1 MRIHLVRSAEVSK
14 DRYTRILG
22 YLQSF
27 RGPMSFMSSEFIA
40 DPEVEDEKPVK
51 WSDKMNPPDVV
62 VPKMAPQESMKFNS
76 EIERLEAFGYRRP
89 VEVKKLKW
97 NKFFDK
103 ADDYRIKND
112 LGKDEFVVILTDL
125 GNEENWF
132 SAPDSAERRNIF
144 VQTSGW
150 GFYLEGESTFPVSSQ
165 ILSNVLRFF
174 MADGWSDFHSL
185 IHMAP
190 RGCMND
196 FCENKHDVIMHL
208 RTADLCP
215 DCIQRFADRKVDAAL
230 ISQAFEIME
239 SVRRNVLFRER
250 LNLTHQPSRIRI
262 TGPKYTIDF
271 SDLPNSEL
279 KLTPLEKT
287 VYLLFLKHPEGILF
301 NSLSD
306 HKEEVRRLYEQLNP
320 NIEPHKLEESV
331 EALVEP
337 LSQSL
342 SEKIAKIK
350 SKLNSLLGSRLAEY
364 YVISG
369 GSSQVRKIGIDR
381 SLVDWGVEA

>member
-14 DRYTRILG
+14 ARYARLLG

-27 RGPMSFMSSEFIA
+27 RGPLSFISSEFIA

-51 WSDKMNPPDVV
+51 WSDGMNPPEDV
-62 VPKMAPQESMKFNS
+62 VPKMNYQDASRVDC
-76 EIERLEAFGYRRP
+76 EIQQLENFDYRRP
-89 VEVKKLKW
+89 HEVVKLTWK
-97 NKFFDK
+97 KFFDE
-103 ADDYRIKND
+103 AEEYRTKND

-132 SAPDSAERRNIF
+132 SAPDSKGKRNIF

-150 GFYLEGESTFPVSSQ
+150 GFYLEDESTFPVSSQ

-174 MADGWSDFHSL
+174 MADGWGDFHSL
-185 IHMAP
+185 IHLTP

-196 FCENKHDVIMHL
+196 FCADKHDVIMHL
-208 RTADLCP
+208 RTADLCG
-215 DCIQRFADRKVDAAL
+215 DCIRRIADRKVDAAL
-230 ISQAFEIME
+230 MSQAFEILE

-262 TGPKYTIDF
+262 SGRKYNIDF
-271 SDLPNSEL
+271 PDLPNSEL

-301 NSLSD
+301 NNLSD
-306 HKEEVRRLYEQLNP
+306 HREEVRRLYQQLNP
-320 NIEPHKLEESV
+320 NLELQKLEESV
-331 EALVEP
+331 EALVAP

-350 SKLNSLLGSRLAEY
+350 SKLNNLLGPRLAEY

-369 GSSQVRKIGIDR
+369 GSSQVRKIGVDR
-381 SLVDWGVEA
+381 ALVEWDLNA